1 METIKRRKH
10 SPEFKERA
18 VKLARELG
26 NAAQATRIETRISGR
41 DSHRI
46 IALVR
51 QAYPDIKVVREVD
64 EEDDSVD
71 ISQTD
76 WYKTMRANRKPG
88 DSIWVYRDNAG
99 LTLAQLSEKTEIAES
114 HLSAME
120 NGKRG
125 IGRISAMKLGKALN
139 CDYRRFL

>member
-1 METIKRRKH
+1 MLVHAKA
-10 SPEFKERA
+10 P
-18 VKLARELG
+18 
-26 NAAQATRIETRISGR
+26 RIDVRLSGKGTQK
-41 DSHRI
+41 I

-51 QAYPDIKVVREVD
+51 KAYPDVKVVREAQEDD
-64 EEDDSVD
+64 EELVD
-71 ISQTD
+71 IFETD

-99 LTLAQLSEKTEIAES
+99 LTLAQLSKKTGIAES